1 MLFNSF
7 QYWIFFL
14 IVAVLFYSVPFR
26 VGKVLLLCASYVFY
40 MWWDPRFIVLIL
52 TSTVV
57 DYFLGILLETSN
69 ALRKRLL
76 LIVSLVVNLGFLSF
90 FKYYNF
96 FAGSLAALLHLPES
110 SVILQIIL
118 PVGVTFYTFASLS
131 YTIDVYWGKMKAVRN
146 FVDYALFIAF
156 FPHLIAGPIIRARQF
171 ISQIQYWRRPAAI
184 IVQSGIILVLAG
196 LIKKMVFADRFAV
209 VSDAYFNDPAAH
221 PGWLTAWSGCIAFFM
236 QVFFDFSGYTDIAR
250 GCAKLLGFEFPLNF
264 ARPLLA
270 RNPPDF
276 WQRWHITLSTWVRD
290 YLFMPFSRGRKGH
303 FVLYRNLM
311 IVMILVGLWHGANW
325 TFVAWGAY
333 HGILLI
339 GYRLFDRATK
349 RTAIS
354 EVMKKRYFVPFSV
367 ALMFLS
373 CTVSMAFFRPRTLQA
388 TGCVLSALFGFQH
401 VPGEFLLTTGTIA
414 LIFISLF
421 LAVAQERTQF
431 IDRLA
436 LQPARVQVPA
446 YVCAFLA
453 LELFP
458 ATGQVPFVYFQFC
471 TEENGNG
478 PDCARTSDSALI

>member
-14 IVAVLFYSVPFR
+14 IVAVLFYSMPFR
-26 VGKVLLLCASYVFY
+26 IGKVLLLLASYVFY

-57 DYFLGILLETSN
+57 DYYLGILLEAASGR
-69 ALRKRLL
+69 RKKLL
-76 LIVSLVVNLGFLSF
+76 LAVSLVVNLGILGF
-90 FKYYNF
+90 FKYYDF
-96 FAGSLAALLHLPES
+96 FAGSIAGLLHIPPS
-110 SVILQIIL
+110 SVVLQVVL
-118 PVGVTFYTFASLS
+118 PIGVSFYTFASLS
-131 YTIDVYWGKMKAVRN
+131 YTMDVYWGKMKAVRSLI
-146 FVDYALFIAF
+146 DYALFIAF

-171 ISQIQYWRRPAAI
+171 ISQIQFWRSPAAI
-184 IVQSGIILVLAG
+184 MVQSGIILVLSG
-196 LIKKMVFADRFAV
+196 LLKKMVFADRFAV
-209 VSDAYFNDPAAH
+209 VSDAYFKNPTAH
-221 PGWLTAWSGCIAFFM
+221 PGWLAAWSGCLAFFM

-264 ARPLLA
+264 ARPFLA

-290 YLFMPFSRGRKGH
+290 YMFMPFSRGKKGR

-325 TFVAWGAY
+325 TFVVWGAY
-333 HGILLI
+333 HGLLLI
-339 GYRLFDRATK
+339 GYRLFDRAAT
-349 RTAIS
+349 RTVLAN
-354 EVMKKRYFVPFSV
+354 VMRKRYFVPFSV
-367 ALMFLS
+367 GLFFAS

-388 TGCVLSALFGFQH
+388 SAYVLSALFGLQH
-401 VPGEFLLTTGTIA
+401 VTGEFLFTTGTIV

-436 LQPARVQVPA
+436 LQPGRIQVPA

-458 ATGQVPFVYFQFC
+458 AAGPVPFVYFQF
-471 TEENGNG
+471 
-478 PDCARTSDSALI
+478 

>member
-1 MLFNSF
+1 MDLFF
-7 QYWIFFL
+7 DRRG
-14 IVAVLFYSVPFR
+14 AVYTVRFR
-26 VGKVLLLCASYVFY
+26 LGKLLLLCASYIFY

-57 DYFLGILLETSN
+57 DYFLGIWLEAASGRRKKFLLV
-69 ALRKRLL
+69 
-76 LIVSLVVNLGFLSF
+76 VSLVVNLGILGF
-90 FKYYNF
+90 FKYYDF
-96 FAGSLAALLHLPES
+96 FAGSLAALLRVPQS
-110 SVILQIIL
+110 SVVLQIIL
-118 PVGVTFYTFASLS
+118 PVGVSFYTFASLS
-131 YTIDVYWGKMKAVRN
+131 YTMDVYWGKMKAVRN
-146 FVDYALFIAF
+146 LIDYALFIAF

-171 ISQIQYWRRPAAI
+171 ISQIQFWRSPTAI
-184 IVQSGIILVLAG
+184 MVQSGIVLVLAG

-209 VSDAYFNDPAAH
+209 VSDRYFNDPPAH
-221 PGWLTAWSGCIAFFM
+221 PGWVAAWSGCIAFFM

-264 ARPLLA
+264 ARPFLA

-290 YLFMPFSRGRKGH
+290 YLFMPFSRGRKGR

-333 HGILLI
+333 HGVLLI
-339 GYRLFDRATK
+339 GYRFFDRAATG
-349 RTAIS
+349 TVIGD
-354 EVMKKRYFVPFSV
+354 VMKKRYFVPFSV
-367 ALMFLS
+367 GLMFLS

-388 TGCVLSALFGFQH
+388 SGYVLSALFGFQH

-458 ATGQVPFVYFQFC
+458 ATGQVPFVYFQF
-471 TEENGNG
+471 
-478 PDCARTSDSALI
+478 